1 MTAKSGRHGQ
11 AVRGG
16 YDRGS
21 GLHHQGEVILL
32 TKYYFSIKVILMK
45 LTIKGQVTIPKR
57 LRKRYGLNPQ
67 EEVIIEEAPG
77 GVLIRVTKRIFSSL
91 ALVQRKEAGAWD

>member
-1 MTAKSGRHGQ
+1 
-11 AVRGG
+11 
-16 YDRGS
+16 
-21 GLHHQGEVILL
+21 
-32 TKYYFSIKVILMK
+32 MK

-77 GVLIRVTKRIFSSL
+77 GVLIRP
-91 ALVQRKEAGAWD
+91 AGPTRSEKIHQAVSQVRGIANACLTTDQILKKTREE

>member
-1 MTAKSGRHGQ
+1 
-11 AVRGG
+11 
-16 YDRGS
+16 
-21 GLHHQGEVILL
+21 
-32 TKYYFSIKVILMK
+32 MK

-77 GVLIRVTKRIFSSL
+77 GVLIRPAGPTRSEKMHQAVTQVRGIANVGLTTDQILKKTR
-91 ALVQRKEAGAWD
+91 EE